1 MHEWQHRCHQCI
13 DLAKCVWGE
22 RGRILVWFDR
32 GLQGHLS
39 DFFAVFELI
48 LAEARGADSYLR
60 LKPANVTLIR

>member
-1 MHEWQHRCHQCI
+1 
-13 DLAKCVWGE
+13 
-22 RGRILVWFDR
+22 VWFDR